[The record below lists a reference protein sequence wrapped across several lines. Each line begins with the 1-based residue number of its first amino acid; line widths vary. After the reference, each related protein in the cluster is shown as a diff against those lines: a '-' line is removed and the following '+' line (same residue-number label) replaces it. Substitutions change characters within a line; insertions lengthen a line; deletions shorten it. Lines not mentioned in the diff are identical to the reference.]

1 MSMKLQ
7 RQIKGNIK
15 EFNPNVTAIKLI
27 EPGHEALIFENQRED
42 QICNEELL
50 FKKNPEN
57 NSSLV

>member
-1 MSMKLQ
+1 M
-7 RQIKGNIK
+7 
-15 EFNPNVTAIKLI
+15 TAIQLI